1 MLTNVE
7 TESRLEQNSAI
18 NVVNLEKSVT
28 TQEGVLTILKGINL
42 DVKSGESVAILGPSG
57 SGKSTLLGL
66 LAALD
71 TPSSGEIWLD
81 GVALSNL
88 NEEQKAA
95 LRKQKV
101 SFIFQSFMLVD
112 TLTALENVMLPA
124 ELAGV
129 KQAKQKA
136 EAMLTR
142 VGLAHRITHLPKQL
156 SGGEQQRVAIARAF
170 ICEPKVLFADE
181 PTGNLDGAN
190 GHKIADML
198 FALNQEQQTT
208 LVLVTHDLAL
218 AKRCGRQIIMD
229 NGELSENVA
238 NASDNAKAH
247 SKAADADE
255 SRAQVIEPA
264 DEAETREAST
274 WI

>member
-1 MLTNVE
+1 MSNVV
-7 TESRLEQNSAI
+7 SKNSAI

-28 TQEGVLTILKGINL
+28 TQEGSLTILKGINL
-42 DVKSGESVAILGPSG
+42 DVKQGESVAILGPSG

-71 TPSSGEIWLD
+71 TPTSGEIWLD
-81 GVALSNL
+81 GQALSPL

-129 KQAKQKA
+129 KNAKEKA
-136 EAMLTR
+136 EAMLGR
-142 VGLAHRITHLPKQL
+142 VGLSHRLTHLPKQL

-181 PTGNLDGAN
+181 PTGNLDSVN

-198 FALNQEQQTT
+198 FELNQESHTT
-208 LVLVTHDLAL
+208 LILVTHDLQL
-218 AKRCGRQIIMD
+218 AKRCQRQLVMD
-229 NGELSENVA
+229 NGHLQEELDSAQSHSVNDNLELS
-238 NASDNAKAH
+238 AK
-247 SKAADADE
+247 
-255 SRAQVIEPA
+255 
-264 DEAETREAST
+264 EA
-274 WI
+274 

>member
-1 MLTNVE
+1 MSKVILK
-7 TESRLEQNSAI
+7 NSAI

-28 TQEGVLTILKGINL
+28 TQEGTLTILKGINL
-42 DVKSGESVAILGPSG
+42 DVKQGESVAILGPSG

-71 TPSSGEIWLD
+71 TPTSGEIWLD
-81 GVALSNL
+81 GVALSPL

-129 KQAKQKA
+129 SNAKEKA
-136 EAMLTR
+136 QAMLVR
-142 VGLAHRITHLPKQL
+142 VGLSHRLTHLPKQL

-170 ICEPKVLFADE
+170 ICEPTVLFADE
-181 PTGNLDGAN
+181 PTGNLDSVN

-198 FALNQEQQTT
+198 FELNQESHTT
-208 LVLVTHDLAL
+208 LILVTHDLLL
-218 AKRCGRQIIMD
+218 AKRCERQLVMD
-229 NGELSENVA
+229 NGHLQE
-238 NASDNAKAH
+238 DTAH
-247 SKAADADE
+247 TAPLADAK
-255 SRAQVIEPA
+255 
-264 DEAETREAST
+264 EA
-274 WI
+274 

>member
-1 MLTNVE
+1 MSNVI
-7 TESRLEQNSAI
+7 LKNSAI
-18 NVVNLEKSVT
+18 NVVNLEKSVI
-28 TQEGVLTILKGINL
+28 TQEGTLTILKGINL
-42 DVKSGESVAILGPSG
+42 DVKQGESVAILGPSG

-71 TPSSGEIWLD
+71 TPTSGEIWLD
-81 GVALSNL
+81 GVALSPL

-129 KQAKQKA
+129 SNAKEKA
-136 EAMLTR
+136 QAMLVR
-142 VGLAHRITHLPKQL
+142 VGLSHRLTHLPKQL

-170 ICEPKVLFADE
+170 ICEPTVLFADE
-181 PTGNLDGAN
+181 PTGNLDSVN

-198 FALNQEQQTT
+198 FELNQESHTT
-208 LVLVTHDLAL
+208 LVLVTHDLLL
-218 AKRCGRQIIMD
+218 AKRCERQLVMD
-229 NGELSENVA
+229 NGHLQEDITQTEPL
-238 NASDNAKAH
+238 
-247 SKAADADE
+247 ADFK
-255 SRAQVIEPA
+255 
-264 DEAETREAST
+264 EA
-274 WI
+274 